1 MGDFHHFLCNL
12 LRLPLFLNAQLD
24 TSSLL
29 YYRVAIYL
37 FSVIF
42 FVVGFHRFKFHS
54 EMTVWSTADISQ
66 MATFVLSQHVVFMFV
81 EVQWNAQGVSMGEKN
96 IFVHFSHSLK
106 TRKLSSL
113 VKQFPCPQIM
123 IYIGDLHAY

>member
-1 MGDFHHFLCNL
+1 
-12 LRLPLFLNAQLD
+12 
-24 TSSLL
+24 
-29 YYRVAIYL
+29 
-37 FSVIF
+37 
-42 FVVGFHRFKFHS
+42 
-54 EMTVWSTADISQ
+54 
-66 MATFVLSQHVVFMFV
+66 
-81 EVQWNAQGVSMGEKN
+81 MGEKN